1 MKLYWKD
8 TEIPAGARLQVIE
21 SGGDGLPKI
30 WKILEI
36 REKKNADEYYDPSS
50 GKSHPLTKVMN
61 NRRLFRKSRAGELV
75 QVPPCTCYLVIEEM
89 AAAGT
94 AETAAGEAAGAGTPV
109 KKCFNVDFLTTL
121 WDVKIL

>member
-1 MKLYWKD
+1 M
-8 TEIPAGARLQVIE
+8 GGRLQVIE
-21 SGGDGLPKI
+21 SGGNKLPKI

-50 GKSHPLTKVMN
+50 GKSHPLTKVMKN
-61 NRRLFRKSRAGELV
+61 KRLFRKSRAGELV
-75 QVPPCTCYLVIEEM
+75 QVPPCTYFLVIEETAAAET

-94 AETAAGEAAGAGTPV
+94 AETAPGETAGAGKSV

>member
-8 TEIPAGARLQVIE
+8 IEIPIGAKLQVIE
-21 SGGDGLPKI
+21 SGGDGLPKF

-36 REKKNADEYYDPSS
+36 RERENADEYYDPSS
-50 GKSHPLTKVMN
+50 GKSHPLTKVMKN
-61 NRRLFRKSRAGELV
+61 KRLFRKSRAGELV
-75 QVPPCTCYLVIEEM
+75 QVPPCTCYLVIEET

-94 AETAAGEAAGAGTPV
+94 AETAAGETAGAGKSV